1 MISDLALII
10 FIVAILSLIVF
21 FIWSRRVT
29 KKRMLLHKLFVGV
42 GISYIA
48 WIIPIIIMRFVPTD
62 NRYLIYLLDCAVQ
75 PGGAFCSPL
84 FACMAV
90 TFVTGEE
97 KLNKWLKAVFI
108 LPVVSILVVW
118 TNPLHHLYYRN
129 FSVIR
134 SEIEFGPYVLV
145 TGLGNYLFLL
155 VPIIY
160 MIRFG
165 VKNKNPLYW
174 RQAAMFII
182 SAVVPLIVSV
192 YSTFGNDEAVS
203 IATTPLSFIVTLVFN
218 GIAIFQLHM
227 LDITPIATEHIL
239 NAISDSYLVLSD
251 SGVIV
256 KYNRSFGEMFGK
268 IYGIQENRNI
278 LECVQYEDKLQK
290 NPFYN
295 LVAALESSRQG
306 DGHVSYEQAITLDV
320 DGELIKKCFVVDVSP
335 LQINGQISGF
345 VALFKD
351 ITQLRDSMKKLQQ
364 SQERMM
370 EQERF
375 VFLGQMIGG
384 LAHNLKT
391 PIMSISGCVSA
402 AEALVDECEESIG
415 DADVTEDD
423 FREIYQ
429 EMRGWFGKIR
439 ESSSYM
445 SDIITAIKGQATNI
459 VTDEKVT
466 FTIDEM
472 LKRSVLLMRHEL
484 LNSRCNLKID
494 YDKTE
499 EISLEGDI
507 NNLVQ
512 VVGNLLSN
520 AIYAQ
525 KEKGGGEIEISVFL
539 DEQKL
544 NILVKDRGTGINERV
559 LPKLFKMMVTS
570 KGTQGTGL
578 GLYFSNIVIR
588 GKFNGQMWGE
598 NRADGGSIFGISI
611 PREIV
616 HVRKELI
623 VEGEK

>member
-1 MISDLALII
+1 MISN
-10 FIVAILSLIVF
+10 LSLVIFCITIVCLVVF
-21 FIWSRRVT
+21 FIWSRKVT
-29 KKRMLLHKLFVGV
+29 KKRMLLHKLFLALSW
-42 GISYIA
+42 SYIA
-48 WIIPIIIMRFVPTD
+48 WVIPLIIMRFAPAD
-62 NRYLIYLLDCAVQ
+62 NRFLMYILDCAVQ
-75 PGGAFCSPL
+75 PGGALCAPLYFCT
-84 FACMAV
+84 AV
-90 TFVTGEE
+90 TFVSGAE
-97 KLNKWLKAVFI
+97 KLKNWMKALFI
-108 LPVVSILVVW
+108 LPIVSIFVVW
-118 TNPLHHLYYRN
+118 TNPLHHLYYEN

-134 SEIEFGPYVLV
+134 SEIEFGPYVIV
-145 TGLGNYLFLL
+145 TGISNYFFLV

-165 VKNKNPLYW
+165 IKNKNPLYW
-174 RQAAMFII
+174 RQCTMFII
-182 SAVVPLIVSV
+182 SGMVPLIVSV
-192 YSTFGNDEAVS
+192 YATFSGKDIS
-203 IATTPLSFIVTLVFN
+203 IATTPLSFIVALLLN

-227 LDITPIATEHIL
+227 LDIRPIATEHIL

-251 SGVIV
+251 TGVII
-256 KYNRSFGEMFGK
+256 KYNRSFEELFGK
-268 IYGIQENRNI
+268 AYDIQENKKI
-278 LECVQYEDKLQK
+278 SECAQREDVLQK

-295 LVAALESSRQG
+295 LAAALESSVQG
-306 DGHVSYEQAITLDV
+306 ETHVSYEQSITLEIN
-320 DGELIKKCFVVDVSP
+320 GEPTKMYFVVDVSP

-351 ITQLRDSMKKLQQ
+351 ITQLRESMKKLQI

-402 AEALVDECEESIG
+402 AEALVEECEDSIG
-415 DADVTEDD
+415 DEDVTEED

-439 ESSSYM
+439 ESSAYM
-445 SDIITAIKGQATNI
+445 SDIITAIKGQATTI
-459 VTDEKVT
+459 VTDEKST

-484 LNSRCNLKID
+484 LNSNCELKID
-494 YDKTE
+494 YDRATE
-499 EISLEGDI
+499 LSLEGDI

-525 KEKGGGEIEISVFL
+525 KEKKHGEIEISVFL
-539 DEQKL
+539 DEQQL

-570 KGTQGTGL
+570 KGTHGTGL

-598 NRADGGSIFGISI
+598 NREDGGSLFGISI

-616 HVRKELI
+616 HVRKEMI
-623 VEGEK
+623 NKEEK